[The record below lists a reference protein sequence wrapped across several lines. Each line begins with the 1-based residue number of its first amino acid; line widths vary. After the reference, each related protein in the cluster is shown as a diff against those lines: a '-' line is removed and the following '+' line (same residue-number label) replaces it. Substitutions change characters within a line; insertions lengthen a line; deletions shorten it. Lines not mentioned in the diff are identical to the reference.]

1 MFILKSLL
9 LILNFTRND
18 FIVWTPPPFEFRIA
32 GSASP
37 PNKFMDQ
44 RMLCVN
50 LQINIFFDK
59 TYRYTDKPDQLPEYY
74 IINYV

>member
-18 FIVWTPPPFEFRIA
+18 FIVWTPLPFRIA

-37 PNKFMDQ
+37 PNKIMDQ

-50 LQINIFFDK
+50 LQINIFDK
-59 TYRYTDKPDQLPEYY
+59 IYRYTDKPDQLPEYY
-74 IINYV
+74 IINYVW